1 MYHIPM
7 RLIGKFDM
15 SYMEIPYFH
24 FFSINQK
31 LKKKK
36 KNKKNYLRKSNNHL
50 NYA

>member
-7 RLIGKFDM
+7 WLIGKFDM

-24 FFSINQK
+24 FFSINQN
-31 LKKKK
+31 LKN
-36 KNKKNYLRKSNNHL
+36 NKKNYLRKSNNHL

>member
-36 KNKKNYLRKSNNHL
+36 QKKLLKKIK
-50 NYA
+50 